1 MKTVCM
7 CSGSQRRDSHHQNL
21 LKHLA
26 SMLKDHVQVDLVAP
40 GEIELPLFNQD
51 LENDPEVQS
60 RVLAAHARLMRADA
74 FVIAS
79 PEYNG
84 MLTPYLKNLIDWVSR
99 MQIIKAE
106 TANAFADKPTLVCAV
121 STGWSGGAVGVSSA
135 KTLLSYVGCQVM
147 GSAITVPQVA
157 QFWTQQGF
165 VFKENTQAE
174 IVFHLQRLLNLLYP
188 SH

>member
-1 MKTVCM
+1 
-7 CSGSQRRDSHHQNL
+7 
-21 LKHLA
+21 
-26 SMLKDHVQVDLVAP
+26 MLKDHVQVDLVAP

-121 STGWSGGAVGVSSA
+121 STG
-135 KTLLSYVGCQVM
+135 
-147 GSAITVPQVA
+147 
-157 QFWTQQGF
+157 
-165 VFKENTQAE
+165 
-174 IVFHLQRLLNLLYP
+174 
-188 SH
+188 